1 MTIGELCENVYE
13 DLNGVV
19 RSVEMSDDGSA
30 LLAYECD
37 HWVEDAR
44 VGFRLRCVSPL
55 AVELRPHA
63 SESICWHTD
72 HALLEDYRS
81 AHGCLYSRRSSCDV
95 DAMVGRM
102 YLAHENFYDGAKD
115 LRDYANLPGVLSSSN
130 STALLARGPARLL
143 AAYQSALGPDVDSY
157 IVESKRNLHVSESAS
172 ILLFDLGFVVCEE
185 VIVEPA
191 A

>member
-115 LRDYANLPGVLSSSN
+115 LRGLREPTW
-130 STALLARGPARLL
+130 STVVIELNGPACQRAGATTRSLPICSRTGCGLL
-143 AAYQSALGPDVDSY
+143 HCR
-157 IVESKRNLHVSESAS
+157 I
-172 ILLFDLGFVVCEE
+172 
-185 VIVEPA
+185 
-191 A
+191 